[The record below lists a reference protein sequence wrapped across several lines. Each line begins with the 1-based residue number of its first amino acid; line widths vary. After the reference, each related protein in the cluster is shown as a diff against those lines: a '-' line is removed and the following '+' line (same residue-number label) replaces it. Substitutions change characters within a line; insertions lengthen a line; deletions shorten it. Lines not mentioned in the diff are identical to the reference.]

1 MSLLL
6 ASLSDEQT
14 VLLGCGVVM
23 ALSIGLLSLS
33 YHFGAGRQNQEQADT
48 VRFERNEEEAREESK
63 RRAA

>member
-23 ALSIGLLSLS
+23 AFSIGLLSAS
-33 YHFGAGRQNQEQADT
+33 YHFGAGRQNSNQADT
-48 VRFERNEEEAREESK
+48 VRFERREEELREESQ